1 MMEHLY
7 SPWRMSYIEGDREEE
22 GCIFCNRLAEKDDSK
37 ALILHRGEKTFA
49 ILNRYPYNNGHILI
63 VPYQHVSSLEDLET
77 GVLNAMMQDITKAI
91 KVLRRVYNAENFNVG
106 INIGAAAGAGI
117 AEHIHIHILPRWP
130 GDTNFLTVTAA
141 TRVLPEALER
151 TYARIKHGWDTIDSE
166 A

>member
-22 GCIFCNRLAEKDDSK
+22 GCIFCNRLAEEDDPK
-37 ALILHRGEKTFA
+37 ALILHRGEKSFA

-63 VPYQHVSSLEDLET
+63 VPYQHVSTLEELEPA
-77 GVLNAMMQDITKAI
+77 VQNEMMQNVTKAVR
-91 KVLRRVYNAENFNVG
+91 VLRHVYNAENFNVG

-117 AEHIHIHILPRWP
+117 AEHIHIHVLPRWP
-130 GDTNFLTVTAA
+130 GDTNFLTVTTS

-151 TYARIKHGWDTIDSE
+151 TYARIKQGWE
-166 A
+166 AIHPEP